1 MKILI
6 IGATGYIGSA
16 IVEKLKTQPVE
27 LYGLVRSTSAAEKI
41 KKMAITPVCGDILKL
56 DSLKPMVK
64 KLMRLS
70 IARCQ
75 VYLVMKHRCLN
86 MII

>member
-27 LYGLVRSTSAAEKI
+27 LYGLARSTSAAEKI
-41 KKMAITPVCGDILKL
+41 KKWL
-56 DSLKPMVK
+56 
-64 KLMRLS
+64 
-70 IARCQ
+70 
-75 VYLVMKHRCLN
+75 
-86 MII
+86 